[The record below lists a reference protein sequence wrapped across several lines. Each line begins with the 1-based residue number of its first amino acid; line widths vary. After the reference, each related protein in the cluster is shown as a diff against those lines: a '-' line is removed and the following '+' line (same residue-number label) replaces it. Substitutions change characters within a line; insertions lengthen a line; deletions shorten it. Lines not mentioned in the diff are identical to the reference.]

1 MALSFSNFNFGKY
14 KGILISVALFLLLD
28 ASVLILNFFISFQI
42 ADDAV
47 YVNLAGRQRMLS
59 QRTAKSLFELETE
72 LLIHQKF
79 NDVTLKELRGSTELF
94 DATLYAFMNGG
105 TVSGAK
111 GADVKLE
118 PVKDSIALTA
128 LNSADER
135 WGDYKAAL
143 SVLLSKAAS
152 NSNDV
157 EVTGTA
163 LSNVLRIAR
172 KDNLPLL
179 TLMNDFTVA
188 LERVAT
194 SKANRL
200 RIIQT
205 IGISLAILNFLFIL
219 FHFVRQLRESDAVL
233 EEARSETVEILN
245 NVNEGLFLV
254 DANYEISSQYSK
266 ELESI
271 LCQNDLAGKSFKAI
285 LQNMVSEKETQ
296 TSLDFVALLFNPDV
310 RESLIGDLNPLDQIK
325 VSLIDESGVPVTRF
339 LSFSF
344 SRAENNGVISYALVT
359 VTDVTEKVL
368 LAKELDA
375 AKNNTDKQI
384 NMLASLLHASP
395 SHLKSFIERVF
406 ETCKT
411 INDTLK
417 KPKKPSDE
425 VRTKLDDIFIEVH
438 KFKGDASSLQLEG
451 FSDRAHEFEEKIQ
464 DLRQKEH
471 LSGNDFLSLTVNL
484 EELLEYTE
492 KVKDL
497 VDKMAQFAGDE
508 AARAMPQ
515 SELCEPLKEFVQVI
529 AQRHGK
535 EAYLTCGSLVELP
548 ENYDWANELR
558 PILIQLLRNSVVHGI
573 ETPEKRQELGKPLK
587 GRIDIHV
594 AALPDDQLEVVVQ
607 DDGAGFDYDSLRES
621 VIASGKWPNRGP
633 ESWTRQQL
641 ILTMFKPDI
650 STAKKLSEDAGR
662 GIGLPAVLDW
672 VEKYGSLGISTREG
686 RFTRFTMTLKY
697 PNKMALVA

>member
-1 MALSFSNFNFGKY
+1 M
-14 KGILISVALFLLLD
+14 LL
-28 ASVLILNFFISFQI
+28 
-42 ADDAV
+42 
-47 YVNLAGRQRMLS
+47 
-59 QRTAKSLFELETE
+59 T
-72 LLIHQKF
+72 HQKF
-79 NDVTLKELRGSTELF
+79 NDATLKEVKNSSELF

-105 TVSGAK
+105 TVAGAK
-111 GADVKLE
+111 GEDVKLE
-118 PVKDSIALTA
+118 PVSDAVALAA
-128 LNSADER
+128 LNNADTR
-135 WGDYKAAL
+135 WIDYKAAL
-143 SVLLSKAAS
+143 SVLLSKAAI

-157 EVTGTA
+157 EIAGEA

-172 KDNLPLL
+172 QDNLPLL

-205 IGISLAILNFLFIL
+205 VGISLAILNFLFIL
-219 FHFVRQLRESDAVL
+219 FHFIRQLRESDAVL

-245 NVNEGLFLV
+245 NVNEGLFLI
-254 DANYEISSQYSK
+254 DADYEISSQYSK

-271 LCQNDLAGKSFKAI
+271 LCQSDLAGKSFKTV
-285 LQNMVSEKETQ
+285 LQNMVSEKDTK

-325 VSLIDESGVPVTRF
+325 VSLAGENGIPVTRF

-344 SRAENNGVISYALVT
+344 ARAESNGVISYALVT

-368 LAKELDA
+368 LAQELDE

-395 SHLKSFIERVF
+395 NHLKSFIERVF
-406 ETCKT
+406 ETCST

-417 KPKKPSDE
+417 KPKKPGDE
-425 VRTKLDDIFIEVH
+425 MRTKLDDIFIEIH

-451 FSDRAHEFEEKIQ
+451 FSDRAHEFEEKVQ
-464 DLRQKEH
+464 SLRQKKQ

-497 VDKMAQFAGDE
+497 VDKMAQFAGDT
-508 AARAMPQ
+508 AARAIPQ
-515 SELCEPLKEFVQVI
+515 SDLCEPLKEFVHAM

-548 ENYDWANELR
+548 ENYDWARELR
-558 PILIQLLRNSVVHGI
+558 PILIQLLRNSVIHGI
-573 ETPEKRQELGKPLK
+573 ETPEKRQELGKPLI
-587 GRIDIHV
+587 GRIDIQV
-594 AALPDDQLEVVVQ
+594 ATLPNDQLEVVVQ
-607 DDGAGFDYDSLRES
+607 DDGAGFDYEALRTS
-621 VIASGKWPNRGP
+621 VVASGKWPERDP
-633 ESWTRQQL
+633 ENWTRQQL
-641 ILTMFKPDI
+641 ILTVFKPDI
-650 STAKKLSEDAGR
+650 STAKELSKDAGR

-672 VEKYGSLGISTREG
+672 VEKYGSLRVSSREG
-686 RFTRFTMTLKY
+686 RFTRFTMTLKR
-697 PNKMALVA
+697 PNKIALVA